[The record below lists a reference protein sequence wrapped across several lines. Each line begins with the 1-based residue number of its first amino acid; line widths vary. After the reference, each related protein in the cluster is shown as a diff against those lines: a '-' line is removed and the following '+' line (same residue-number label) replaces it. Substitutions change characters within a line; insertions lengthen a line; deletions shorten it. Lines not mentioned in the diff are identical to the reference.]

1 MLGPFATAAAS
12 LLLWSNVATAAQI
25 LKTSGFSECL
35 SGASITVQNVDIQY
49 NNDNK
54 TVMFNVAGTSTK
66 SINVT
71 AQ

>member
-1 MLGPFATAAAS
+1 MLSPFTAAVA
-12 LLLWSNVATAAQI
+12 LLLLPNVATAAQI

-35 SGASITVQNVDIQY
+35 SGSSITVQNVDIQY

-54 TVMFNVAGTSTK
+54 TVSFDVAGTSTK